1 MKYEP
6 GVPEVRDTPGAGDPQ
21 GPRRRSFPIPAAR
34 PLTPRQLMALQY
46 IALGHTERDASR
58 RMGIALSTLSQHLA
72 AARDRLDARST
83 AHAVALAIAAGL
95 IHVEG

>member
-21 GPRRRSFPIPAAR
+21 GPRRFS
-34 PLTPRQLMALQY
+34 LTRRQRMALQY
-46 IALGHTERDASR
+46 IALGHTERDAGR
-58 RMGIALSTLSQHLA
+58 RMGIAPSTLSWHLA

-83 AHAVALAIAAGL
+83 AHAVALAVAAGL